1 LSTLAA
7 QTLPILALFSPACTP
22 PTFQRL
28 QLLAVAAILTTG
40 RRTVSNLLRTLGH
53 LAQGAPSSYHRVL
66 SQAHWSGLKLA
77 ALLTRFLLRR
87 CWPAGTVTL
96 VGDDTVT
103 EHPGRKV
110 YGKARH
116 RDAVRSSHSYTA
128 WRWGHKWVVLA
139 VLVHFPFAQR
149 PWALPV
155 LVALYRSREDNEKRG
170 RPHKTPAQ
178 VMQVLL
184 RLLLRWFPD
193 RSFRFAGDAGYGSHE
208 MASFAQQTQGRLHLV
223 SKFHADANLYEPP
236 PPVIGKKP
244 VGRPRQKG
252 AKSPSPQEVVA
263 GASRTRHNV
272 AWYGGGRRDVE
283 VVSGL
288 GHWYKGGVGLVAV
301 RWVYVHDLSGTHR
314 DEYFYT
320 TDLTMTPPAV
330 IEAYTERWNMET
342 TFEEMRAYLGL
353 ESTRGHCAR
362 TVQRAEPSLFGLY
375 TVVALL
381 YEQLPAETQAE
392 SGVEWEGKAT
402 VTFSD
407 AITIVRRW
415 LWTKWVFGTGGH
427 ADTFAKLPESF
438 RQMLIYALA
447 PAA

>member
-1 LSTLAA
+1 MSTIGA
-7 QTLPILALFSPACTP
+7 QTLPVLALFLPAFNT

-53 LAQGAPSSYHRVL
+53 LGQGAHSGYHRVL
-66 SQAHWSGLKLA
+66 SEAQWSGLKLA
-77 ALLTRFLLRR
+77 ALLTRFLLQRF
-87 CWPAGTVTL
+87 WPSGVITL

-128 WRWGHKWVVLA
+128 YRWGHKWIVLA
-139 VLVHFPFAQR
+139 ILVHFPFAQR

-155 LVALYRSREDNEKRG
+155 LVALYRSRENNKQRG

-178 VMQVLL
+178 IMQVLL

-193 RSFRFAGDAGYGSHE
+193 RSFRFAGDGAFGSHE
-208 MASFAQQTQGRLHLV
+208 MASFAQQTYGRLHLV
-223 SKFHADANLYEPP
+223 SKFHPDANLYEPP
-236 PPVIGKKP
+236 PPVTGKRP
-244 VGRPRQKG
+244 TGRPRKKG
-252 AKSPSPQEVVA
+252 AKAPAPEDVVA
-263 GASRTRHNV
+263 AVSATQLNV
-272 AWYGGGRRDVE
+272 AWYGGGRRNVK
-283 VVSGL
+283 VVSRQ
-288 GHWYKGGVGLVAV
+288 GHWYKAGVGLAAI

-314 DEYFYT
+314 DEYLYT
-320 TDLTMTPPAV
+320 TDVASTATAV
-330 IEAYTERWNMET
+330 IEAYTERWNIET
-342 TFEEMRAYLGL
+342 MFAEMRAYLGL
-353 ESTRGHCAR
+353 ESTRGRCAH
-362 TVQRAEPSLFGLY
+362 TVQRAEPCLFGLY
-375 TVVALL
+375 SVVALL
-381 YEQLPAETQAE
+381 YEQLPAGVQSE
-392 SGVEWEGKAT
+392 SGVEWEGKST

-415 LWTKWVFGTGGH
+415 LWTTWVFETGDH
-427 ADTFAKLPESF
+427 TETFAKLPEAL
-438 RQMLIYALA
+438 RQTLLYALA

>member
-1 LSTLAA
+1 MSTLATQA
-7 QTLPILALFSPACTP
+7 LPVLALFSPAFNP
-22 PTFQRL
+22 PTFQRV

-53 LAQGAPSSYHRVL
+53 LAQGAHSSYHRVL
-66 SQAHWSGLKLA
+66 SQAHWSGLRLA
-77 ALLTRFLLRR
+77 AALTRFLLLRF
-87 CWPAGTVTL
+87 WPAGTVTL

-139 VLVHFPFAQR
+139 ILVRFPFTQR

-155 LVALYRSREDNEKRG
+155 LVALYRSREDNDERG

-208 MASFAQQTQGRLHLV
+208 MATFAQQTQGRLHLV
-223 SKFHADANLYEPP
+223 SKFHPDANLYEPP
-236 PPVIGKKP
+236 PPVTGKK
-244 VGRPRQKG
+244 VGRPRKKG
-252 AKSPSPQEVVA
+252 AKAPAPQEVVA
-263 GASRTRHNV
+263 GASRTRLNV
-272 AWYGGGRRDVE
+272 GWYGGERRDVE
-283 VVSGL
+283 VVSGQ
-288 GHWYKGGVGLVAV
+288 GHWYKAGVGLVAIL
-301 RWVYVHDLSGTHR
+301 WVYVHDLSGTHR
-314 DEYFYT
+314 DEYFYS
-320 TDLTMTPPAV
+320 TDLTLTATAV
-330 IEAYTERWNMET
+330 IEAYTERWNIET

-353 ESTRGHCAR
+353 ETTRGRCAQ
-362 TVQRAEPSLFGLY
+362 TVRRAEPCLFGLY
-375 TVVALL
+375 SVVALL
-381 YEQLPAETQAE
+381 YEQLPAEVQAD
-392 SGVEWEGKAT
+392 SGVEWEGKTT

-407 AITIVRRW
+407 AMTIVRRW
-415 LWTKWVFGTGGH
+415 LWSTWVFGTGTH
-427 ADTFAKLPESF
+427 AATFAKLPEAL
-438 RQMLIYALA
+438 RQTLLHALA